1 MKLLKIN
8 KICKPAK
15 LYLILSA
22 FFIIFSIFNEGI
34 KILTLVLNC
43 IFIGI
48 WTVILNYFCK
58 KAGPVISYI
67 LVLFPFFI
75 ILFLFSLKKR
85 EGFNDS
91 NEYTCN
97 DPNGTLYKSGD
108 THYCKCK
115 DGYGIRKYEN
125 LCTDINSWCKG
136 ENTTFD
142 ENTKCTCIPGTV
154 PPPVDVFDPDQN
166 MKKFTEDKLKES
178 NSDDAKKTLIKM
190 SMNLV
195 CVPPPPVKTAD
206 DIEREKFYE
215 TLNKALK
222 DAETYNKN
230 YCTSVLPDYKIL
242 KTSLDNLVIER
253 NKHLDNI
260 KKETD
265 IQKYYYFKN
274 LYNNANININNNLEK
289 LYQVWEDILI
299 NGSCTDLGNNPRI
312 DEKYKIPTNPKNP
325 LPLPPKQNIVKSSS
339 PKLAVKKNTLLSSP
353 TKSTVKKNTPP
364 SSPTKSTVKKK

>member
-85 EGFNDS
+85 EGFFQEKD
-91 NEYTCN
+91 YTCN

-108 THYCKCK
+108 TYYCKCK

-125 LCTDINSWCKG
+125 LCTDINTWCKG

-142 ENTKCTCIPGTV
+142 ENTKCKCIPGAVSTSV
-154 PPPVDVFDPDQN
+154 IDSDKMAQKFLENNMAQKFLENNVDEQ
-166 MKKFTEDKLKES
+166 
-178 NSDDAKKTLIKM
+178 TLIKM
-190 SMNLV
+190 SNNLV
-195 CVPPPPVKTAD
+195 CGAPPSKKTVAD
-206 DIEREKFYE
+206 MEREYYYT
-215 TLNKALK
+215 TLDKALK
-222 DAETYNKN
+222 DAETQSKN
-230 YCTSVLPDYKIL
+230 YCDSVLPAYKNL
-242 KTSLDNLVIER
+242 KTSLDKLVIER
-253 NKHLDNI
+253 NKHLNNI
-260 KKETD
+260 KIEKNRE
-265 IQKYYYFKN
+265 KYYRFKN
-274 LYNNANININNNLEK
+274 LYNNANINIQKNLEK
-289 LYQVWEDILI
+289 LYQVWLDILI
-299 NGSCTDLGNNPRI
+299 NGSCTDLGYNPKI
-312 DEKYKIPTNPKNP
+312 DEKYKIPTNPTNP
-325 LPLPPKQNIVKSSS
+325 LPHPPKQKIVKSSS
-339 PKLAVKKNTLLSSP
+339 PKLAVKK
-353 TKSTVKKNTPP
+353 
-364 SSPTKSTVKKK
+364 